1 LATTISRRRRPAYS
15 APRDGHI
22 NIAANK
28 QEQWESVCH
37 TLGVPELLGDPR
49 FRERDVR
56 KQNRKELTPLLEE
69 KLAERGTHEWV
80 DLLNKAGV
88 PSGAILSLEEALQQ
102 PQIKHREDLQDVEI
116 EGIGTIP
123 LFTLTAKLDR
133 TPGAITSPPPRLSEH
148 TAEVLAGIGI
158 TREKLVDLQSRQVV

>member
-1 LATTISRRRRPAYS
+1 M
-15 APRDGHI
+15 
-22 NIAANK
+22 
-28 QEQWESVCH
+28 CH
-37 TLGVPELLGDPR
+37 TLDVPELLDDPR
-49 FRERDVR
+49 FQKRDVR

-80 DLLNKAGV
+80 ELLNKAGV

-116 EGIGTIP
+116 DGIGKVP
-123 LFTLTAKLDR
+123 LFTLTAKFVR

-158 TREKLVDLQSRQVV
+158 TQEKLADLQDRQVV